1 MYTTY
6 DTIIKVIPKP
16 YETQNNRMFCQIQ
29 TAPIQINFDTM
40 LLFVVCS
47 QQSENLKFC

>member
-6 DTIIKVIPKP
+6 DTISKP